1 MKNMV
6 KPALGTK
13 NKTAGHSYVTVVNLC
28 ALVNDGQHL
37 FFLTSAGCLVI
48 LFGTI
53 TEVGWVLLLLIQ
65 RSREGSKLENRIRS

>member
-37 FFLTSAGCLVI
+37 FFFDERWMLGDS
-48 LFGTI
+48 F
-53 TEVGWVLLLLIQ
+53 WYYY
-65 RSREGSKLENRIRS
+65 